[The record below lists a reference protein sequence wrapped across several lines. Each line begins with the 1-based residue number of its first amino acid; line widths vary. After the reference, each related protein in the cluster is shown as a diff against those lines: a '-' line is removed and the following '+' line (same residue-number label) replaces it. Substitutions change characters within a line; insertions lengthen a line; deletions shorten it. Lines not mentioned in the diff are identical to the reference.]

1 MRKVLEGWRQDGC
14 DLIVHSIPD
23 VSCYEP
29 TESGGRSP
37 SASVIQTLRRW
48 FSRSGEDS
56 GP

>member
-29 TESGGRSP
+29 TQSGGRSP
-37 SASVIQTLRRW
+37 SASVTQTLRRW

-56 GP
+56 VP